1 MSGTGIVAPCGSFFH
16 SRYKR
21 FHIGDIKNQRFKDIW
36 NSDEYKEVMGHLASE
51 KFDARKQ
58 CATLCLQDKV
68 NEVLNDLMENNIPLQ
83 NTDNKEL
90 PMHIN
95 FI

>member
-36 NSDEYKEVMGHLASE
+36 NSEEYKEVMGHLSSE

-68 NEVLNDLMENNIPLQ
+68 NEVLNDLMENNVPLQ
-83 NTDNKEL
+83 NTDNKQI